1 MKNIIKRF
9 GSTLAIV
16 ASMAVVALGT
26 MGAPVLADDCDANGG
41 LGSGM
46 NCAKN
51 DDMPETLTGDN
62 GIVTT
67 VINTMLFIVGI
78 LSVVMIIFAG
88 IRYVTAHGD
97 KGQVESA
104 KNTLIYAIVGLIVSI
119 VAYALVNW
127 VVGLFGAGGQ

>member
-16 ASMAVVALGT
+16 ASMAVIALGSIGT
-26 MGAPVLADDCDANGG
+26 PVLAADECDTSSGLSGG
-41 LGSGM
+41 M
-46 NCAKN
+46 DCAKN
-51 DDMPETLTGDN
+51 DDMPEDLTGDN

-78 LSVVMIIFAG
+78 WSVIMIIYAG

-97 KGQVESA
+97 KGQVEGA

-127 VVGLFGAGGQ
+127 VVGLFGND

>member
-67 VINTMLFIVGI
+67 VINTMLV
-78 LSVVMIIFAG
+78 FA
-88 IRYVTAHGD
+88 
-97 KGQVESA
+97 
-104 KNTLIYAIVGLIVSI
+104 TLPPMATRVRSRVLKT
-119 VAYALVNW
+119 L
-127 VVGLFGAGGQ
+127 

>member
-1 MKNIIKRF
+1 MKNIIKQF

-16 ASMAVVALGT
+16 ASMAVIALGA
-26 MGAPVLADDCDANGG
+26 MSVPVLADDCDTSGG
-41 LGSGM
+41 LGGGM
-46 NCAKN
+46 DCAKN

-78 LSVVMIIFAG
+78 LSVIMIIYAG

-97 KGQVESA
+97 KGQVEGA